1 MCFIFQRYVLIV
13 HCSGK
18 LLHFTDVFSIDE
30 TTHFLINQDDL
41 YSVCKFSA
49 KSAYIE
55 RIRGTHCPKTMK
67 TFVYRFLNM
76 SEILYK
82 LQAS

>member
-1 MCFIFQRYVLIV
+1 MIA

-30 TTHFLINQDDL
+30 TTHFSINQDDL

-55 RIRGTHCPKTMK
+55 RIRGYENIC
-67 TFVYRFLNM
+67 L
-76 SEILYK
+76 
-82 LQAS
+82 